1 MDKIMEKFNKLSLP
15 ATILIASIMLGG
27 FFYASQVNKQ
37 RSIERQQQ
45 IKLQDDRRAEEV
57 KAEQTKKEYVAK
69 RKLECYDIEQRER
82 KNYNNVDGSFYDEEN
97 DVCQVRYENK
107 KWKEGDPFFGG
118 LVDTDGDGTKDT
130 YKEGKNFTNE
140 F

>member
-1 MDKIMEKFNKLSLP
+1 MITDKINKLTLP
-15 ATILIASIMLGG
+15 ATILIASIVLGG

-118 LVDTDGDGTKDT
+118 LVDTDGDGTGQSRRD
-130 YKEGKNFTNE
+130 GAGQAS
-140 F
+140 

>member
-1 MDKIMEKFNKLSLP
+1 MITDKINKLTLP
-15 ATILIASIMLGG
+15 ATILIASIVLGG

-69 RKLECYDIEQRER
+69 RKLECYDIEQRE
-82 KNYNNVDGSFYDEEN
+82 
-97 DVCQVRYENK
+97 K
-107 KWKEGDPFFGG
+107 KII
-118 LVDTDGDGTKDT
+118 TM
-130 YKEGKNFTNE
+130 
-140 F
+140 

>member
-1 MDKIMEKFNKLSLP
+1 MITEKINKLTLP
-15 ATILIASIMLGG
+15 ATILIASIVLGG

-97 DVCQVRYENK
+97 DVCEVSYKNK

-130 YKEGKNFTNE
+130 YKEGKYFTNE

>member
-1 MDKIMEKFNKLSLP
+1 MITDKINKLTLP
-15 ATILIASIMLGG
+15 ATILIASIVLGG

-82 KNYNNVDGSFYDEEN
+82 KNYNNVDGSFYDKED
-97 DVCQVRYENK
+97 DVCKVRYENK
-107 KWKEGDPFFGG
+107 KWKEGDPNSCELFEGLFGES
-118 LVDTDGDGTKDT
+118 TCTIKRF
-130 YKEGKNFTNE
+130 FTNE